1 MIVERTAGLARPAVT
16 GRRVEALRERVVVA
30 PAIAGRER
38 LRELID
44 RSTLAQLIAAMAL
57 ISCAALI
64 YLNQASKVSI
74 LQFTIADLQ
83 RQQIQLRMQNADLY
97 ARASALQ
104 NLQRIESQATTQ
116 LHMNKP
122 DYGSTVWIRPVIP
135 QVPPPPTDA
144 AGARARAESQPLAWM
159 SHAIQF
165 LAAQL

>member
-16 GRRVEALRERVVVA
+16 GRRVEALTDRMVVA

-64 YLNQASKVSI
+64 YLNQASKVSV

-104 NLQRIESQATTQ
+104 NLQRIESQATSQ
-116 LHMNKP
+116 LHMSKP
-122 DYGSTVWIRPVIP
+122 DYANTVWIRPIVP
-135 QVPPPPTDA
+135 QVAPPPGNA
-144 AGARARAESQPLAWM
+144 AAVRARSQSQPLAWM
-159 SHAIQF
+159 THAIQY
-165 LAAQL
+165 LVAQL